1 MPADADRRSR
11 PADGAGGSEPRAV
24 LSWSGGKDAAYAY
37 HVLRE
42 ADATVVELLT
52 TINAAYDRSSMHGV
66 RRALYDRQAAALGL
80 PINVVELPADPS
92 NAVYEA
98 TMEDVLAGYRRRGID
113 RVVFGDI
120 ALEDVRAYREDR
132 LDGSGVAG
140 RWPLW
145 GRDTTALV
153 SEFLAAG
160 FRAITVAVDA
170 DALDESFVGRDLDA
184 GFLADLPDAVD
195 PAGENG
201 EFHTFVWDG
210 PGFEKPVA
218 VERGPT
224 VTRSVGEAVYHY
236 ADLRAEDR

>member
-11 PADGAGGSEPRAV
+11 PADAAEGSAPRAV

-37 HVLRE
+37 HALRA

-52 TINAAYDRSSMHGV
+52 TVNAAYDRSSMHGV
-66 RRALYDRQAAALGL
+66 RRGLYDRQAAALGL
-80 PINVVELPADPS
+80 PLNVVELPADPS
-92 NAVYEA
+92 NDVYEA
-98 TMEDVLAGYRRRGID
+98 TMAAELAGYRRRGID
-113 RVVFGDI
+113 QFVFGDI

-132 LDGSGVAG
+132 LDGSGVTG

-145 GRDTTALV
+145 GRDTTAIVTAVL
-153 SEFLAAG
+153 EAG
-160 FRAITVAVDA
+160 FRAITVAVDGE
-170 DALDESFVGRDLDA
+170 ALDASFVGRDLDE

-210 PGFEKPVA
+210 PDFAAPVA

-224 VTRSVGEAVYHY
+224 VTRSVGDGVYHY
-236 ADLRAEDR
+236 ADLRPGDG